1 MLLLRLTGCHLTSLN
16 TLSLVCNCL
25 ALMGV
30 LERLNACFTWVYWS
44 SHKVMYCCMGTL
56 KQCCSLLQRTL
67 CIKIMKIKKLACTIN
82 DTSMV
87 KMFAHL
93 NCLYIHCTI
102 KLYHHIIINL
112 LYIHIIHVQSICE
125 GINYKILSC

>member
-1 MLLLRLTGCHLTSLN
+1 M
-16 TLSLVCNCL
+16 
-25 ALMGV
+25 
-30 LERLNACFTWVYWS
+30 
-44 SHKVMYCCMGTL
+44 HKDYED
-56 KQCCSLLQRTL
+56 
-67 CIKIMKIKKLACTIN
+67 KKVVACTIN

-125 GINYKILSC
+125 GINYKILSIIFLYYIDRVMLKDENCHYVYAHIYAYN